1 MTPDPIT
8 SADRLRDLLAKT
20 TQEEWCVVEYNDGKS
35 LVIHSDDENRVCF
48 MATPGAYGNPE
59 RIEANAEFIAAAHN
73 ELPALLSDHD
83 RLIEKNRRM
92 QEALAAIRCKIAEQ
106 SPESIACVQGME
118 EIDDLA
124 QTALTEDGNG

>member
-1 MTPDPIT
+1 VNTTAKPIT
-8 SADRLRDLLAKT
+8 SADRLREMYAKAAEWPERRGDPMIVGATGFMDLLA
-20 TQEEWCVVEYNDGKS
+20 
-35 LVIHSDDENRVCF
+35 LR
-48 MATPGAYGNPE
+48 
-59 RIEANAEFIAAAHN
+59 N
-73 ELPALLSDHD
+73 EVPAILSDHD

-92 QEALAAIRCKIAEQ
+92 QEALAAIRRKIAEQ